1 MPRQPV
7 DPDLVMKA
15 MYIRREQDDFLR
27 WRSFR
32 KRQSQAATIREALD
46 SLIDKERAEW
56 SKDKS

>member
-15 MYIRREQDDFLR
+15 MYIKRDQDDFLR

-32 KRQSQAATIREALD
+32 KRTAQAATIREALD
-46 SLIDKERAEW
+46 ILIEKERKEW
-56 SKDKS
+56 EKDRD

>member
-27 WRSFR
+27 WRAFR

-46 SLIDKERAEW
+46 ALMDKERAEW
-56 SKDKS
+56 AKDQT

>member
-15 MYIRREQDDFLR
+15 MYIKREQDDFLR

-32 KRQSQAATIREALD
+32 KRTSQASTIREALD
-46 SLIDKERAEW
+46 ALIEKERKEW
-56 SKDKS
+56 AKDQN